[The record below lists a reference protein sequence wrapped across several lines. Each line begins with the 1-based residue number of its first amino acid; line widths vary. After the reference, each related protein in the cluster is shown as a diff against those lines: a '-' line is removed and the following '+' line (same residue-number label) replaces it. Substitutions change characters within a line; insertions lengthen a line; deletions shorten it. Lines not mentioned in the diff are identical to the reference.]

1 MNNYETNRST
11 IHQAILTVVTILP
24 SSFSSLSLLLAVFLL
39 VDFSQLKP
47 SLSKKIHNR
56 LKILYS
62 SVFQDLSKIYLSY
75 YLFAPAPEGGCLVG
89 GVSRL
94 GKSDWRSPALS
105 H

>member
-47 SLSKKIHNR
+47 SLPEKIHNR
-56 LKILYS
+56 FRIHLYYTQVSFRILAR
-62 SVFQDLSKIYLSY
+62 FIFPITYLS
-75 YLFAPAPEGGCLVG
+75 LLQKADVWSEA
-89 GVSRL
+89 
-94 GKSDWRSPALS
+94 
-105 H
+105 